1 MNNESVGIAEG
12 VKTLLPDFESA
23 AFRERYV
30 AERAD
35 GLFETRL
42 LITGLR
48 CAGCV
53 HTSESLLRKIPGVVE
68 AEVNYSNHRARFV
81 WNPKQASLK
90 TALESLQESGF
101 EGLPQALVD
110 LNQPQQKDEA
120 ESYKRLVVAIFCSMN
135 IMWIAIAQYAGYF
148 SGMEQRYRDL
158 FNLAGFVLST
168 PVLFYSGTVFLQGAW
183 QAIRQHS
190 LTMDFQVAFSSLL
203 IYAYSIYA
211 AVSRTGD
218 TYFETVDMFITFLSV
233 GKYLETLSIRRISE
247 ASSFFQNLLP
257 FSATRIIKDSENN
270 ETKTT
275 VRLEDVE
282 PGWIL
287 EVKAGERVAAD
298 GIVPV
303 SYTHLTLPTTPYV

>member
-1 MNNESVGIAEG
+1 MNNESVDIAEG
-12 VKTLLPDFESA
+12 IKTLLPDFESA

-42 LITGLR
+42 LIKGLR

-53 HTSESLLRKIPGVVE
+53 HTSESILRKIPGVVE

-90 TALESLQESGF
+90 SALESLQESGF

-218 TYFETVDMFITFLSV
+218 TYFEAVAMFITFLSV
-233 GKYLETLSIRRISE
+233 GKYLEKLSIRRISE
-247 ASSFFQNLLP
+247 ASSFFP
-257 FSATRIIKDSENN
+257 ESASIFCN
-270 ETKTT
+270 
-275 VRLEDVE
+275 
-282 PGWIL
+282 
-287 EVKAGERVAAD
+287 
-298 GIVPV
+298 
-303 SYTHLTLPTTPYV
+303 